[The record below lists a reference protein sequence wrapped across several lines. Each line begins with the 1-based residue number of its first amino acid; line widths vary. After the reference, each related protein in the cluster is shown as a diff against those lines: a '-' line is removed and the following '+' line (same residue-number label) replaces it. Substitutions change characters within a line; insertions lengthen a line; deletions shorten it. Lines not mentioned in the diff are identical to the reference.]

1 MIPEAASEQRN
12 WAPYAIS
19 SAVAK
24 RPAGVRR
31 MVSAMRASL
40 FGIAFQ
46 ASVSTAPAVRYVD
59 ADATRREFDGE
70 MARKR
75 LKRALGRAY
84 QRIAR
89 ESTQGSP
96 GTDRHDA

>member
-1 MIPEAASEQRN
+1 MIPAAASEQRN

-46 ASVSTAPAVRYVD
+46 ASVSTAPAVKNVD
-59 ADATRREFDGE
+59 ADAARRQFDGE
-70 MARKR
+70 VARQR
-75 LKRALGRAY
+75 LERALWTSQPTNSTGGH
-84 QRIAR
+84 AR
-89 ESTQGSP
+89 LP
-96 GTDRHDA
+96 RN